1 MRPDKKGEQLY
12 GSETAVV
19 QPKRYLIAFDLD
31 CTVLPKVDEID
42 ERTIKAFRMAREQG
56 HIPVIA
62 SARHFN
68 MMRWVYE
75 AMGLDSPV
83 CALNGAHVFH
93 PYDESFAPSECSISP
108 MMTRR
113 IIEAAFEYE
122 SHIPMYVEYK
132 NALWYTEGHH
142 GKYYRERMNTSEPA
156 TIFDKSSI
164 PDTPASR
171 IIITPPD
178 NEAVRAIEDMVAAAG
193 QDEVTAASWD
203 FMPATEDVSHIRM
216 SLCSAGADKWY
227 AIERIARFYGIP
239 NEDIYA
245 FGDMWNDFMMIENA
259 GHGYALLGSEAAQ
272 KSKAKN
278 ITRYTCE
285 ECGVADIIER
295 EILR

>member
-1 MRPDKKGEQLY
+1 
-12 GSETAVV
+12 
-19 QPKRYLIAFDLD
+19 
-31 CTVLPKVDEID
+31 VLPEVDEID
-42 ERTIKAFRMAREQG
+42 ERTVKAFRRAREQG

-83 CALNGAHVFH
+83 CALNGAHVLH

-113 IIEAAFEYE
+113 IIKAAFKHRC
-122 SHIPMYVEYK
+122 HIPMYVEYK

-142 GKYYRERMNTSEPA
+142 GKYYRERIRTSDPA
-156 TIFDKSSI
+156 IIFDKSTI

-178 NEAVRAIEDMVAAAG
+178 NEAVRTIEAMVAADG
-193 QDEVTAASWD
+193 PDEVIAASWE
-203 FMPATEDVSHIRM
+203 FLPATEDVSNIRM
-216 SLCSAGADKWY
+216 SLCAAGVDKWY
-227 AIERIARFYGIP
+227 AIERIAGYYGIA

-245 FGDMWNDFMMIENA
+245 FGDKWNDFIMIENA
-259 GHGYALLGSEAAQ
+259 GCGYALLGSDAARE
-272 KSKAKN
+272 SKVKH
-278 ITRYTCE
+278 ITRYTCA
-285 ECGVADIIER
+285 ECGVADVIEC
-295 EILR
+295 EILI

>member
-1 MRPDKKGEQLY
+1 MQ
-12 GSETAVV
+12 
-19 QPKRYLIAFDLD
+19 QKRYLIAFDLD

-42 ERTIKAFRMAREQG
+42 ERTVKAFRMAREQG

-93 PYDESFAPSECSISP
+93 PYDETFAPSECSISP
-108 MMTRR
+108 KMTRR
-113 IIEAAFEYE
+113 IIEAAFEYRC
-122 SHIPMYVEYK
+122 HIPMYVEHK

-142 GKYYRERMNTSEPA
+142 GKYYRERIRTSEPA
-156 TIFDKSSI
+156 TIFDKSNI

-171 IIITPPD
+171 IIIMPPD
-178 NEAVRAIEDMVAAAG
+178 NEAVRAIEAVATAAG
-193 QDEVTAASWD
+193 PDEVIAASWD

-245 FGDMWNDFMMIENA
+245 FGDMWNDFLMIENA
-259 GHGYALLGSEAAQ
+259 GCGYALLGSEAAQ

-278 ITRYTCE
+278 VTRYTCK